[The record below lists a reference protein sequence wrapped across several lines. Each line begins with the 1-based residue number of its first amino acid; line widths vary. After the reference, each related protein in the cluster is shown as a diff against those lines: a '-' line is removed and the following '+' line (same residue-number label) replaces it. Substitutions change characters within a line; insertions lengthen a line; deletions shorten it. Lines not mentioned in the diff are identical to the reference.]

1 MYDIIYLG
9 IFSLLKFF
17 TLMKSFLI
25 SYAAAFVSMLA
36 IDAVWLS
43 VMAKRF
49 YNPNIGHLLADA
61 PRFVPAGIFYIL
73 YIFGVVFFVVSPA
86 LASGA
91 GFLKIFLSG
100 ALLGLFAYATYDLTN
115 QATLKDWPTMV
126 TLVDLAWGALLT
138 GTITV
143 IAVVVSRMS
152 Q

>member
-1 MYDIIYLG
+1 
-9 IFSLLKFF
+9 
-17 TLMKSFLI
+17 MKSFFI
-25 SYAAAFVSMLA
+25 SYVAAFVSMLA

-49 YNPNIGHLLADA
+49 YTSHIGHLLADA
-61 PRFVPAGIFYIL
+61 PRFVPAGIFYLL

-91 GFLKIFLSG
+91 GLLKVFLSG

-115 QATLKDWPTMV
+115 QATLKSWPTIV
-126 TLVDLAWGALLT
+126 TLVDLTWGALLT